1 MSIYKPYQLLLLAAL
16 SLLISGFLSAKGTID
31 LHFHDTYFVIDHVQF
46 YLILSLPAF
55 VLWTIYLLT
64 RNILLSH
71 LMTWVHVALT
81 LLAIG
86 AFICLPL
93 FSYPARYVDVSPWS
107 TFNEFQT
114 TNKIIAGIAL
124 IFTLARL
131 ILIVN
136 IVGGIV
142 RRLSRR

>member
-16 SLLISGFLSAKGTID
+16 SLLISGFLSVKGTID

-46 YLILSLPAF
+46 YLILSIPAF

-64 RNILLSH
+64 RNILLSQ

-93 FSYPARYVDVSPWS
+93 FSYPPRYVDVSPWS
-107 TFNEFQT
+107 TFNEFQR
-114 TNKIIAGIAL
+114 TNQIMAGIAL
-124 IFTLARL
+124 IFTLAQL
-131 ILIVN
+131 ILIAN

-142 RRLSRR
+142 RRLRRR